1 VAGQGFNLALRDA
14 QALARQINCHWPQQS
29 VGSLEVLSAYFKS
42 QQQDQELTIGL
53 SHELPTRFTE
63 VGSHWSIL
71 RSLGMNMLDVMPTA
85 KKLFAKQAMGL
96 VGLASPWR
104 P

>member
-1 VAGQGFNLALRDA
+1 
-14 QALARQINCHWPQQS
+14 
-29 VGSLEVLSAYFKS
+29 
-42 QQQDQELTIGL
+42 
-53 SHELPTRFTE
+53 
-63 VGSHWSIL
+63 L